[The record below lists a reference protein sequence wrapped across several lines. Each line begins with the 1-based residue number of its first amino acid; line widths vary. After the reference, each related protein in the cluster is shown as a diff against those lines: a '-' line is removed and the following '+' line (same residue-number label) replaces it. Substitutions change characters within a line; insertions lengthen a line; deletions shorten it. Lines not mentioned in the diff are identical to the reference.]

1 MVPPPPPAPPL
12 LAERSVYVPCASAVE
27 TAGEAAGGVG
37 DVAERKQKAKSWG
50 RRCKKRK
57 QAESCVS
64 SFDYLGWAEWN
75 AWRRELSP
83 VSGWAGGF
91 VRAKDQKDCFRGC
104 DFPSE
109 CSWQRTSAYLE
120 AVMEQES
127 PVIPF

>member
-1 MVPPPPPAPPL
+1 MIPPL
-12 LAERSVYVPCASAVE
+12 PSPAERGVNVPCESVE
-27 TAGEAAGGVG
+27 EVAGEAAGGVG
-37 DVAERKQKAKSWG
+37 DVAGGKQKAKKGG
-50 RRCKKRK
+50 RRCRKRK

-64 SFDYLGWAEWN
+64 SFDYLGWTERN

-91 VRAKDQKDCFRGC
+91 VGAKELKDCFRDC

-120 AVMEQES
+120 AVKEQES
-127 PVIPF
+127 PVMLF